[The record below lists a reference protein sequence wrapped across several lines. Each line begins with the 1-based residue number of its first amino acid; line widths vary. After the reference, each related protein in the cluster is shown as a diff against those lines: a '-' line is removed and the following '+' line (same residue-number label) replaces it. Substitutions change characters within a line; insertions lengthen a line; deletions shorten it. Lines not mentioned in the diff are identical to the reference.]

1 MADKKNPGVWG
12 VDIGQCALK
21 AMRCEMQD
29 GEIVATQV
37 DFIEYPKILS
47 QPDADPNA
55 LIADALE
62 QLRERNNI
70 DDERVAV

>member
-1 MADKKNPGVWG
+1 MAAKKNPGVWG

-37 DFIEYPKILS
+37 DYIEYPKILS

-62 QLRERNNI
+62 QLS
-70 DDERVAV
+70 